1 MNFLLSFK
9 FKNSELTIL
18 INFILLQTHYIELLD
33 FLRLHLF
40 LESGIK
46 KIKCKVRKYAWL
58 TLALVKI
65 WN

>member
-9 FKNSELTIL
+9 FKNSEFTIL
-18 INFILLQTHYIELLD
+18 INFILLQTHCIELLD

-46 KIKCKVRKYAWL
+46 KSNANLENMRG
-58 TLALVKI
+58 
-65 WN
+65 